1 MQTKLTEKSVNTNVA
16 EELAKQQK
24 EVSISE
30 FFLKNRHLLGFDN
43 PKKALLTTIKEAVD
57 NSLDACQENRVL
69 PDINVTVENKGNN
82 KYRVV
87 VEDNGP
93 GITKEQLP
101 KVFGKLLYGSKFH
114 KNRQSRGI
122 QGIGIS
128 ASVMYG
134 QLTTGKPAKI
144 LSKIGKNKPANY
156 VELHLNTKTNSPE
169 IIKSEE
175 RPWEKENGTSIEIEL
190 EADYQKGQRSV
201 DEYLKYTAIANPH
214 AHILYTSPDGQKTEF
229 VRAINE
235 LPKEPKEIKPHP
247 YGVELGILISM
258 LRDTKSNTLSSFL
271 QSEFSRVSPAVAKE
285 IIEKAK
291 LYDKAKPERIARE
304 EAENLLKAIRE
315 TKIIAPPTDCLVPI
329 GDKSI
334 EKGLRKEVEAEFYT
348 SVTRPPAVYRG
359 FPFQIEAGIAY
370 GGALPTEDLARVI
383 RFANRVPLQ
392 YQQSACAITKA
403 TIETAWKNYGIS
415 QSKGALPAG
424 PLVIMVHIASVW
436 VPFTSESKEA
446 VASYPEIMH
455 EIKLCLQECGRQLAS
470 YVRKVKKVANEAERK
485 KIFDL
490 YMVEVADALHDL
502 IKCDKKK
509 VIEDMKKIAG
519 KKTLTLEQEEGL
531 KAREELTKKRKKSSE
546 GEDERID

>member
-1 MQTKLTEKSVNTNVA
+1 MQTKLGEISTNLNVA
-16 EELAKQQK
+16 EDLAKLQK

-69 PDINVTVENKGNN
+69 PEIDVVIEAKGENKY
-82 KYRVV
+82 KVS

-93 GITKEQLP
+93 GITKEQMP

-114 KNRQSRGI
+114 RLRQQRGV

-144 LSKIGKNKPANY
+144 ISKIGKDKPANY
-156 VELHLNTKTNSPE
+156 IELHLNTKTNSPE
-169 IIKSEE
+169 IMKDEVRE
-175 RPWEKENGTSIEIEL
+175 WEKEHGTKVEIEL

-201 DEYLKYTAIANPH
+201 DEYMKYTAIANPQ
-214 AHILYTSPDGQKTEF
+214 AKITYTGPDGQKTEF
-229 VRAINE
+229 IRATNE

-258 LRDTKSNTLSSFL
+258 LRDSKSNTLSSFL
-271 QSEFSRVSPAVAKE
+271 QNEFSRVSSGVAKE

-304 EAENLLKAIRE
+304 EAENLLKAIRD

-329 GDKSI
+329 GEDAM
-334 EKGLRKEVEAEFYT
+334 EKGLRKEFEAEFYT
-348 SVTRPPAVYRG
+348 SVTRPPVVYRG
-359 FPFQIEAGIAY
+359 FPFQVEAGIAY
-370 GGALPTEDLARVI
+370 GGALPVEDLVKVI
-383 RFANRVPLQ
+383 RFANKVPLQ
-392 YQQSACAITKA
+392 YQQSACAVTKA
-403 TIETAWKNYGIS
+403 IIETAWKNYGVS
-415 QSKGALPAG
+415 QSRGALPAG
-424 PLVIMVHIASVW
+424 PLIVMVHVASVW

-446 VASYPEIMH
+446 IASYPEIMH
-455 EIKLCLQECGRQLAS
+455 EIKLSLQECGRRLAG
-470 YVRKVKKVANEAERK
+470 YVRKIKKGAHEAERK

-509 VIEDMKKIAG
+509 VIENLKKIAG
-519 KKTLTLEQEEGL
+519 SKTLTLEQEEEI
-531 KAREELTKKRKKSSE
+531 KARAELAKKRQKSGAEE
-546 GEDERID
+546 GEND

>member
-1 MQTKLTEKSVNTNVA
+1 MQTKLGEKTTGLNVA
-16 EELAKQQK
+16 EDLAKLQK

-57 NSLDACQENRVL
+57 NALDACQENKVL
-69 PDINVTVENKGNN
+69 PEIEVIIENKGEN
-82 KYRVV
+82 KYKVT

-93 GITKEQLP
+93 GITKEQMP

-114 KNRQSRGI
+114 RQRQSRGM
-122 QGIGIS
+122 QGLGIS

-144 LSKIGKNKPANY
+144 MSKIGKGKPANY
-156 VELHLNTKTNSPE
+156 IELHLNTKTNSPE
-169 IIKSEE
+169 IMKDEVRE
-175 RPWEKENGTSIEIEL
+175 WEKEHGTRVEIEL

-201 DEYLKYTAIANPH
+201 DEYMKYTAIANPQ
-214 AHILYTSPDGQKTEF
+214 AKITYTAPDGQKTEF
-229 VRAINE
+229 IRATNE

-247 YGVELGILISM
+247 YGIELGILISM
-258 LRDTKSNTLSSFL
+258 LRDSKSNTLSSFL
-271 QSEFSRVSPAVAKE
+271 QTEFSRVSSGVAKE

-291 LYDKAKPERIARE
+291 LYDKAKPERIARAE
-304 EAENLLKAIRE
+304 VENLLKAIRD

-329 GDKSI
+329 GEDAI

-370 GGALPTEDLARVI
+370 GGALPVEDLAKVI
-383 RFANRVPLQ
+383 RFANKVPLQ
-392 YQQSACAITKA
+392 YQQAGCAVTKA
-403 TIETAWKNYGIS
+403 IIETAWKNYGIS
-415 QSKGALPAG
+415 QSRGALPAG
-424 PLVIMVHIASVW
+424 PLIVMVHIASVW

-455 EIKLCLQECGRQLAS
+455 EIKLSLQECGRRLAG
-470 YVRKVKKVANEAERK
+470 YVRKIKKGAHEAERK

-490 YMVEVADALHDL
+490 YMVEVAESLHDFTN
-502 IKCDKKK
+502 CDKKK

-519 KKTLTLEQEEGL
+519 SKTLTLEQEEEI
-531 KAREELTKKRKKSSE
+531 KARAELTKKRKKS
-546 GEDERID
+546 GEEEEEND

>member
-1 MQTKLTEKSVNTNVA
+1 MQTKLGEKTTGLNVA
-16 EELAKQQK
+16 EDLAKLQK

-57 NSLDACQENRVL
+57 NALDACQENKVL
-69 PDINVTVENKGNN
+69 PEIEVIIENKGEN
-82 KYRVV
+82 KYKVT

-93 GITKEQLP
+93 GITKEQMP

-114 KNRQSRGI
+114 RQRQSRGM
-122 QGIGIS
+122 QGLGIS

-144 LSKIGKNKPANY
+144 MSKIGKGKPANY
-156 VELHLNTKTNSPE
+156 IELHLNTKTNSPE
-169 IIKSEE
+169 IMKDEVRE
-175 RPWEKENGTSIEIEL
+175 WEKEHGTRVEIEL

-201 DEYLKYTAIANPH
+201 DEYMKYTAIANPQ
-214 AHILYTSPDGQKTEF
+214 AKITYTAPDGQKTEF
-229 VRAINE
+229 IRATNE

-247 YGVELGILISM
+247 YGIELGILISM
-258 LRDTKSNTLSSFL
+258 LRDSKSNTLSSFL
-271 QSEFSRVSPAVAKE
+271 QTEFSRVSSGVAKE

-304 EAENLLKAIRE
+304 EAENLLKAIRD

-329 GDKSI
+329 GEDAI

-370 GGALPTEDLARVI
+370 GGALPVEDLAKVI
-383 RFANRVPLQ
+383 RFANKVPLQ
-392 YQQSACAITKA
+392 YQQAGCAVTKA
-403 TIETAWKNYGIS
+403 IIETAWKNYGIS
-415 QSKGALPAG
+415 QSRGALPAG
-424 PLVIMVHIASVW
+424 PLIVMVHIASVW

-455 EIKLCLQECGRQLAS
+455 EIKLSLQECGRRLAG
-470 YVRKVKKVANEAERK
+470 YVRKIKKGAHEAERK

-490 YMVEVADALHDL
+490 YMVEVAESLHDFTN
-502 IKCDKKK
+502 CDKKK

-519 KKTLTLEQEEGL
+519 SKTLTLEQEEEI
-531 KAREELTKKRKKSSE
+531 KARAELTKKRKKS
-546 GEDERID
+546 GEEEEEND